1 MREIIIA
8 KNFAIDEV
16 SEFRDKV
23 YEMINNG
30 EKNFILDC
38 SKCEF
43 IDSTGLGVLVA
54 LYKKCNELNGSLRL
68 HSVNSEVMRVFNL
81 TRLDT
86 IFKL

>member
-30 EKNFILDC
+30 ERNFILDC

-68 HSVNSEVMRVFNL
+68 HSVNSEVMRVLNL

>member
-1 MREIIIA
+1 MKEIVIA

-23 YEMINNG
+23 YEMINSG

-38 SKCEF
+38 SKCQF